1 MNTPHHPRT
10 LLRACAL
17 LTAVHLSAGHAQTQ
31 TVRIDPASAE
41 HAADTLFQSVQAA
54 VTQAGGDLERSR
66 LQLAFGFSTG
76 HFASDPG
83 RAEAARAIATQ
94 LVTEHLAPGDE
105 VRAYAWEMGVYPH
118 ASATLNPYRVPATNA
133 ARNDV
138 NRLWPRSTRLGSGG
152 GHDTERAAV
161 EIAQD
166 LPNTTNAVIVLLT
179 NTAFS
184 VASSTQKPI
193 GEGDARYQ
201 ALLKTFTRLPA
212 RNPSGASVPLAFV
225 EATSGRERTLDA
237 VVFVPKT
244 FQNVPLAG
252 GTRAHLLRG
261 TPPPSPSS
269 PRPLW
274 PLLIGV
280 LAVVALA
287 AALWWVRRP
296 RTPRAP
302 QSPRMGRAAGK
313 GAWQV
318 TVGGRSFTTNVP
330 HGETVV
336 NVCGRGYPA
345 AQDSARDV
353 VLDTSDLPGDRIL
366 TITRDGRG
374 LSVRAE
380 NGATISNLPDGNVLP
395 LSTAEYRLRVT
406 GRQSRPN
413 LPPRPYAAEVK
424 LAISPLDAKEHSA

>member
-1 MNTPHHPRT
+1 MRPRHSRT
-10 LLRACAL
+10 LLHVCAL
-17 LTAVHLSAGHAQTQ
+17 LAATHLGAGHAQTQ

-41 HAADTLFQSVQAA
+41 HAADTLFQSIQAA
-54 VTQAGGDLERSR
+54 VAQAGGDLERSR

-83 RAEAARAIATQ
+83 RAEAARAIATR
-94 LVTEHLAPGDE
+94 LVTQHLVPGDA
-105 VRAYAWEMGVYPH
+105 VRAYAWEMEVYPH
-118 ASATLNPYRVPATNA
+118 ASAHLNPYRVPGATSE
-133 ARNDV
+133 RDDV
-138 NRLWPRSTRLGSGG
+138 NRLWPRSTRPGSDG

-161 EIAQD
+161 EIAED
-166 LPNTTNAVIVLLT
+166 LPGATNAVIVLLT

-201 ALLKTFTRLPA
+201 AFLKTFTRLPA
-212 RNPSGASVPLAFV
+212 RNSSGASVPLTFV

-244 FQNVPLAG
+244 FQNAPLAG
-252 GTRAHLLRG
+252 GTRSELLRG
-261 TPPPSPSS
+261 TPPPPPPP
-269 PRPLW
+269 PRSLW
-274 PLLIGV
+274 PLLIGA

-287 AALWWVRRP
+287 ALWWWVRRP
-296 RTPRAP
+296 RVPRD
-302 QSPRMGRAAGK
+302 PRPRVGRATGK

-318 TVGGRSFTTNVP
+318 TVGGRSFTTDVP

-336 NVCGRGYPA
+336 NVCGKGYPA
-345 AQDSARDV
+345 APGSARDV
-353 VLDTSDLPGDRIL
+353 VLDTPDLPGDRIL
-366 TITRDGRG
+366 TITREKRG

-395 LSTAEYRLRVT
+395 LGTAEYRLRVS
-406 GRQSRPN
+406 GRQARPN

-424 LAISPLDAKEHSA
+424 LAISPLSAKEHSA